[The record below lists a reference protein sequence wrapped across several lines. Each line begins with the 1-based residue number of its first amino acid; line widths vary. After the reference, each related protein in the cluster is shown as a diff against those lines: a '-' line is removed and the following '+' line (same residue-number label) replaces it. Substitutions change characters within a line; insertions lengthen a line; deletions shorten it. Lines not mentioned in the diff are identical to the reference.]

1 MSAVLLRF
9 NEIFRRAVNREAE
22 RRVGSERFD
31 AARQFGMRIFDD
43 KVDMRLFVYVVEKR
57 ERGCKNKN
65 ANRSQQAE
73 ATNRPTQFL
82 FG

>member
-1 MSAVLLRF
+1 MLRF

-31 AARQFGMRIFDD
+31 ATRQFGVRIFDD
-43 KVDMRLFVYVVEKR
+43 KIDMRLFVYVVEER
-57 ERGCKNKN
+57 ERGGKNKN
-65 ANRSQQAE
+65 TNRGQQAK
-73 ATNRPTQFL
+73 AKNRPAQFL